1 MPRKI
6 CISVIGSGNH
16 EGDLNSEMLEIAQA
30 VGKEVALR
38 GAVLVCGG
46 LGGVMLAAARG
57 AKEGGGTTVGLVPG
71 ENPDSANPYIDISL
85 PTGMG
90 HARNV
95 LVAYS
100 GDAVIAISG
109 SLGTL
114 SEISFALIKEK
125 PIIGICTWDLNDLA
139 HKSYTDKVSSGQQY
153 PGGTDYDKCVIKC
166 TNAKD
171 AVDKA
176 FMLMRDKSVLPSSV
190 S

>member
-1 MPRKI
+1 MSRKI
-6 CISVIGSGNH
+6 CISVIGGGNH
-16 EGDLNSEMLEIAQA
+16 EGDLNAEMVKIAKA
-30 VGKEVALR
+30 VGREVALR

-46 LGGVMLAAARG
+46 LGGVMSAAAKG
-57 AKEGGGTTVGLVPG
+57 AKEGGGITVGLLPG
-71 ENPDSANPYIDISL
+71 ENSDSANPYIDISL

-100 GDAVIAISG
+100 GDAVIAING

-114 SEISFALIKEK
+114 SEISFALMKEK
-125 PIIGICTWDLNDLA
+125 PVIGIGTWDLNALVYKRYDDKISLERE
-139 HKSYTDKVSSGQQY
+139 HSGPKGYSKSIV
-153 PGGTDYDKCVIKC
+153 KC
-166 TNAKD
+166 TNAQE

-176 FMLMRDKSVLPSSV
+176 FMLIPDKSLFSNSV